1 MKRILLLIAAFLLS
15 VLSLMAQTI
24 KVKDFYEEQLPEGMI
39 DVSARVAGATDDNG
53 KPCALIKIRTT
64 EQVFSDTY
72 QCKPIQYK
80 IGEVDMYIAGGEVAS
95 PTIDIRMKCC
105 PAIEYAFPIPV
116 ESGHV
121 YIMELEVRKPAD
133 VQDDTPT
140 ENFLRLS
147 VTPPE
152 AQVKINGNIAV
163 TDRGEYQEMMAVGKY
178 KCEVSCP
185 LYHTAIE
192 DFEIVPEK
200 KTALNIALKPN
211 YGFIKVLS
219 TPESEATVFLDGQQV
234 GTTPYL
240 SEKLKSGNHKIQIA
254 KKMYKSADR
263 EVVVSDGETQEVL
276 LEMAPDFAEPMIT
289 CSDAEAE
296 IWINGE
302 KKGTGK
308 WSGRLSAGIYKLKTA
323 KKAHRDIEKSVTLKA
338 GDNAAIVLDPPTPIY
353 GRIKVASTPF
363 DADIYLDGKKVGI
376 TPELLNNIL
385 IGDHELKIEKKGCAA
400 VTKSVKV
407 EENKTVEVSVDLPTG
422 ENVTLKSNPT
432 GATIYIDGE
441 LVGTAPLTQTL
452 SYGSHKI
459 KAELDGVTKE
469 ETATITE
476 NGQTEWTLNV
486 KKLQTETITVNGVSF
501 KMIFVEGGTFTMG
514 CTSEQSDCDN
524 DEKPTHKVTVSD
536 FCIGETEVTQ
546 ALWKA
551 VMGTNPSYFNGEN
564 LPVESVSWNDC
575 KEFIK
580 KLNEKT
586 GKTFRLPTEAEWEYA
601 ARGGNKSKGYKYSG
615 GNSIGSVAWYSGNSD
630 SKTHA
635 VKGKTPN
642 EIGLYDMSGN
652 VWEWCEDRYGS
663 YGSGALADP
672 SGPSFGSYRVLRGG
686 SWGSIGSYCRVSNRH
701 SNYPDRRDSINGL
714 RLVLSLR

>member
-1 MKRILLLIAAFLLS
+1 MKRTLLLIVVFLLS

-24 KVKDFYEEQLPEGMI
+24 VVKSFYEEQLPEGTI

-64 EQVFSDTY
+64 EQVFSETY

-80 IGEVDMYIAGGEVAS
+80 IGEVDMYIAGSEAAS

-121 YIMELEVRKPAD
+121 YIMELEVRKPSD
-133 VQDDTPT
+133 VPDDAPT

-147 VTPPE
+147 VTPHE
-152 AQVKINGNIAV
+152 AQVSIDGNVVYPKDGA
-163 TDRGEYQEMMAVGKY
+163 YSALLSVGKHKY
-178 KCEVSCP
+178 EASCTP
-185 LYHTAIE
+185 LYHPMSGEFVISPDST
-192 DFEIVPEK
+192 
-200 KTALNIALKPN
+200 TALNLKLKPSFGYLN
-211 YGFIKVLS
+211 VTS
-219 TPESEATVFLDGQQV
+219 TPESGAAVFINSARKGE
-234 GTTPYL
+234 TPYT
-240 SEKLKSGNHKIQIA
+240 SDKLVSGTYTVLVGKE
-254 KKMYKSADR
+254 MYNNATR
-263 EVVVSDGETQEVL
+263 EVVVKDGETTTVN
-276 LEMAPDFAEPMIT
+276 MVMTPNFAEPVIT

-302 KKGTGK
+302 KKGTGR
-308 WSGRLSAGIYKLKTA
+308 WSGRISAGVYKFKTT
-323 KKAHRDIEKSVTLKA
+323 KKAHRDAEKTVTLKA
-338 GDNAAIVLDPPTPIY
+338 GDNATIALDPPTPIY
-353 GRIKVASTPF
+353 GRVSVNSTPF

-376 TPELLNNIL
+376 TPKLLNNIL

-407 EENKTVEVSVDLPTG
+407 EEGKTAEVSVDLPTG

-441 LVGTAPLTQTL
+441 LAGTAPLTQTL
-452 SYGSHKI
+452 AYGSHKI

-476 NGQTEWTLNV
+476 NGQTEWTFNV

-501 KMIFVEGGTFTMG
+501 KMIAVEGGTFTMG
-514 CTSEQSDCDN
+514 CTSEQSDCYN

-551 VMGTNPSYFNGEN
+551 VMGDNPSYFKGNN

-586 GKTFRLPTEAEWEYA
+586 GKNFRLPTEAEWEYA

-615 GNSIGSVAWYSGNSD
+615 SNTIGSVAWYWENSD
-630 SKTHA
+630 SKTHT

-642 EIGLYDMSGN
+642 ELGLYDMSGN

-663 YGSGALADP
+663 YGSGAQTDP
-672 SGPSFGSYRVLRGG
+672 SGQSSGSYRVFRGG
-686 SWGSIGSYCRVSNRH
+686 GWNNYASRCRVAHRYSNAPGSRG
-701 SNYPDRRDSINGL
+701 DILGFRV
-714 RLVLSLR
+714 VLLP